1 MEGEGAENASKAHG
15 GPLCAV
21 AGGHGH
27 VAHARVEDVEVDEH
41 IVLEEIP
48 AAEAPQVEEPES
60 ARGDGHIP
68 VLRIEDVPVARGE
81 LGEKGQHE
89 VPREAGLGHDVELA
103 APEE

>member
-1 MEGEGAENASKAHG
+1 
-15 GPLCAV
+15 
-21 AGGHGH
+21 
-27 VAHARVEDVEVDEH
+27 EDVEVDEH

-68 VLRIEDVPVARGE
+68 VLRIEDLPAARGE
-81 LGEKGQHE
+81 PGEKGQHE

-103 APEE
+103 APEETVALGVVAAAVDDGIKEPRQVRRIHLT